1 MVGLAFVTSGFEDA
15 VELSLAR
22 LLAKSHQ
29 PQVPPAARTSGRA
42 AASASKAVA
51 ADTTLT
57 TSAAA
62 AEAGGHGVRALGPG
76 RGRHP
81 CRRHGTHLRLR
92 RRLHARHGVLQRMR
106 SPPPRCVETA
116 ITAATAAAPAAASDA
131 RAPPGGASS
140 LFGGVASGDRGG
152 AGGAWSSSPLESNS
166 WPSINVSK
174 HFGASSL
181 GGCSLGNSINE
192 GASRGGDDAR
202 PLGTSEPTNRTT
214 TTTTCTRPSS
224 GRPGRSTASC
234 RPAGHSCRPACA
246 RGSFRALF
254 AGLRRQG

>member
-1 MVGLAFVTSGFEDA
+1 MFAHWGLAADGTLVVA
-15 VELSLAR
+15 M
-22 LLAKSHQ
+22 
-29 PQVPPAARTSGRA
+29 ARTCGCGDA
-42 AASASKAVA
+42 FTP
-51 ADTTLT
+51 DTVFCN
-57 TSAAA
+57 AC
-62 AEAGGHGVRALGPG
+62 GVR
-76 RGRHP
+76 H
-81 CRRHGTHLRLR
+81 
-92 RRLHARHGVLQRMR
+92 HAVK
-106 SPPPRCVETA
+106 TA
-116 ITAATAAAPAAASDA
+116 NTAATAAAPAAASDA

-181 GGCSLGNSINE
+181 DGCSLGNSINE

-234 RPAGHSCRPACA
+234 RPAGRSCRPACA
-246 RGSFRALF
+246 RGSFRTFFWGDCAAKVEALDV
-254 AGLRRQG
+254 GSQGYLDLGRPSGRSERIGHSV